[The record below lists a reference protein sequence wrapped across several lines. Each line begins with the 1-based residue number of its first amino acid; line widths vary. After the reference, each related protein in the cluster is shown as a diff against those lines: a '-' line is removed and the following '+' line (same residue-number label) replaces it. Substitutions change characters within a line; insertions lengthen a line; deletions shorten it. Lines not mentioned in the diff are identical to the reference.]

1 MMSKFSIRNRVEQN
15 VTVWLLGTLL
25 TGFLS
30 GIGVYRAV
38 QDMAGLRIVAV
49 ADLENLKRQFGE
61 LEQKLVAS
69 EKRAATA
76 AAQAKQAYWAVRGTQ
91 VTIVHEARDSEAA
104 IEIKERLAI
113 LGALVTLNPVAQE
126 AAEHAGKLYYGE
138 SSRDAAMQI
147 KGLVS
152 DIASPHPENSG
163 EHRPNVVTLWLVR
176 R

>member
-1 MMSKFSIRNRVEQN
+1 MMTQFSIKNRVEQN

-38 QDMAGLRIVAV
+38 QDMAGLGVVAV
-49 ADLENLKRQFGE
+49 ADLENLKRQIAE

-76 AAQAKQAYWAVRGTQ
+76 TAQAKQAYWAVRGTQ
-91 VTIVHEARDSEAA
+91 VTLLHAERNIEAA
-104 IEIKERLAI
+104 IELKERLAA
-113 LGALVTLNPVAQE
+113 LGAVVMLKQQE
-126 AAEHAGKLYYGE
+126 AAEHAGKLYYGADG
-138 SSRDAAMQI
+138 RDAALQI
-147 KGLVS
+147 KALVS
-152 DIASPHPENSG
+152 DIALAHPAESR
-163 EHRPNVVTLWLVR
+163 EHRPGVVTLWVVR

>member
-1 MMSKFSIRNRVEQN
+1 MMTQFSIKNRVEQN

-38 QDMAGLRIVAV
+38 QDMAGLGVVAV
-49 ADLENLKRQFGE
+49 ADLENLKRQIAE
-61 LEQKLVAS
+61 QEQKLVAS

-91 VTIVHEARDSEAA
+91 VTVLHAERNIEAA
-104 IEIKERLAI
+104 IELKERLAA
-113 LGALVTLNPVAQE
+113 LGAVVMLKPQE
-126 AAEHAGKLYYGE
+126 AAEHAGKLYYGVA
-138 SSRDAAMQI
+138 SRDAAMQI
-147 KGLVS
+147 KALVS
-152 DIASPHPENSG
+152 DIALAQPEESR
-163 EHRPNVVTLWLVR
+163 EHRPGVVTLWLVR